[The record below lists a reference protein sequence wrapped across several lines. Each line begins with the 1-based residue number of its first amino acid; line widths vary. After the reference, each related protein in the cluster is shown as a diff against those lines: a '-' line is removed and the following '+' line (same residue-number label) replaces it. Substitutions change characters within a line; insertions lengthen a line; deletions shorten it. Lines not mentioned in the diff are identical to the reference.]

1 MARARVDVAGS
12 CVGSK
17 DEVTSERR
25 WTIRDYAEGDERAII
40 ALFEQVFGRTMGA
53 SESAEHWRWEFAR
66 NPTSTPTLELVWD
79 GERLVGQYAV
89 SPRRVWFCGAEQLAA
104 LSLDTMTHPDYGRQ
118 GIFSA
123 SAEACYARMGERGF
137 AFVYGFPNANSI
149 HGFEKYLRWKTVMPT
164 PVHVK
169 ALDLGRYVAGKL
181 GQPQL
186 APWLGKASRL
196 LLRAPTVIEGLVERA
211 RSGGG
216 PGESFAI
223 AEFPDFDSLVGV
235 DELWARCRDQHRL
248 WVIRDRAYLRW
259 RYDQRPESNYLR
271 LAIRRPDHDELVG
284 WAVLAIAERE
294 QGRTCFIM
302 DVVVDATL
310 ARAMPTLLRAIEDH
324 AREREC
330 ALISAMVG
338 SGSRWRTTYL
348 SHGYLPLPEQF
359 FPQELYFGARVLAE
373 SANLDLDRALLLH
386 PESWQLGWGD
396 IDVI

>member
-1 MARARVDVAGS
+1 
-12 CVGSK
+12 
-17 DEVTSERR
+17 VTSERR
-25 WTIRDYAEGDERAII
+25 WTIRDYAEGDEGAIVE
-40 ALFEQVFGRTMGA
+40 LFERVFGRTMGR
-53 SESAEHWRWEFAR
+53 SESAEHWHWEFTR
-66 NPTSTPTLELVWD
+66 NPTPPATIELVWD
-79 GERLVGQYAV
+79 GDTLVGQYAV
-89 SPRRVWFCGAEQLAA
+89 SPRRVWFCGGELLAA

-123 SAEACYARMGERGF
+123 SAEACYARMIERGF

-169 ALDLGRYVAGKL
+169 ALDVGDLVAGKL
-181 GQPQL
+181 GRPE
-186 APWLGKASRL
+186 LGPVLSKASRL
-196 LLRAPTVIEGLVERA
+196 LSRTPALVDEWVERA
-211 RSGGG
+211 RAGGRVE
-216 PGESFAI
+216 PLVIREFA
-223 AEFPDFDSLVGV
+223 DFDALDDV
-235 DELWARCRDQHRL
+235 DVLWERCRDQHRL

-259 RYDQRPESNYLR
+259 RYDQRPQSEYLR
-271 LAIRRPDHDELVG
+271 LAIHERGELVG

-302 DVVVDATL
+302 DLLVDASV
-310 ARAMPTLLRAIEDH
+310 ARAMPVLLRRIEDV
-324 AREREC
+324 ARERGC

-338 SGSRWRTTYL
+338 SGSRWRMGFL
-348 SHGYLPLPEQF
+348 RQAYLPLPERL

-373 SANLDLDRALLLH
+373 TELDRALLLH

>member
-1 MARARVDVAGS
+1 MGS
-12 CVGSK
+12 REG
-17 DEVTSERR
+17 VTSERR
-25 WTIRDYAEGDERAII
+25 WTIRDYAEGDERAIV

-53 SESAEHWRWEFAR
+53 SESSEHWRWEFAR
-66 NPTSTPTLELVWD
+66 NPTPPITVELVWD
-79 GERLVGQYAV
+79 GEDLVGQYAV
-89 SPRRVWFCGAEQLAA
+89 SPRRVWFCGAELLAA

-123 SAEACYARMGERGF
+123 SAEACYTRMIERGF

-169 ALDLGRYVAGKL
+169 ALDVGEYVAGKL

-186 APWLGKASRL
+186 APLLSKASRL
-196 LLRAPTVIEGLVERA
+196 LLRAPTFVEGLVERA
-211 RSGGG
+211 RAGGG
-216 PGESFAI
+216 PVQSLAVREFA
-223 AEFPDFDSLVGV
+223 DFDQLEGV

-259 RYDQRPESNYLR
+259 RYDQRPESSYVR
-271 LAIRRPDHDELVG
+271 VAIDDERGELAG

-302 DVVVDATL
+302 DVLVDA
-310 ARAMPTLLRAIEDH
+310 AVGRAMPGLLRAIESA
-324 AREREC
+324 ARERGC

-338 SGSRWRTTYL
+338 SGSRWRTAFL
-348 SHGYLPLPEQF
+348 RNAYLPLPERL
-359 FPQELYFGARVLAE
+359 FPQELYFGARVLGE
-373 SANLDLDRALLLH
+373 GDLDRALLLH